1 MIIIVKSS
9 AMFPVLVFASSRH
22 DWKMKLDTVIVRFS
36 GEIGIK
42 SEWTRRAYEKLVL
55 KNTYNALKHHDVEYE
70 KLVRVRGRIYVKSD
84 GTSEVAEKL
93 TKIFGISSVSPA
105 ARTTADMDKIANAAV
120 AVASET
126 AACGSSFAVRCH
138 RVGDHA
144 YSSLDVC
151 RHVGEQILSKL
162 EKQKL
167 HVNLTNPQ
175 FTVNVEVRE
184 TEAYVF
190 VETLQG
196 GGGFPVGA
204 QAKVVGLL
212 SGGIDS
218 PVALWLAM
226 KRGCTVTPVYLDNAP
241 LTDEAATERAL
252 ETARK
257 LFEWS
262 IDYPREVYVVPHGK
276 NLQIIMER
284 APRKF
289 TCLLCKRMMY
299 RIAERIAEAEKAEG
313 IVTGEAIGEQ
323 ASQTLVNL
331 RVLDEAAN
339 NYPVHR
345 PLLGFDKTET
355 EALARRI
362 GTFETSIRK
371 AKGCTAA
378 PSQPSTQAKLEAVKE
393 AEEELDTE
401 GMADESVKAAR
412 VVTV

>member
-1 MIIIVKSS
+1 
-9 AMFPVLVFASSRH
+9 VLVDTRQG
-22 DWKMKLDTVIVRFS
+22 WTTKLDTVIVRFS

-42 SEWTRRAYEKLVL
+42 AEWTRRTYEKLVL
-55 KNTYNALKHHDVEYE
+55 TNIYNALKHHGVAYD
-70 KLVRVRGRIYVKSD
+70 KLTRKRGRIYVKSSNA
-84 GTSEVAEKL
+84 SEVAEKL
-93 TKIFGISSVSPA
+93 TRVFGISSVSPA
-105 ARTTADMDKIANAAV
+105 ARTTSDMDRIAEAAV

-126 AACGSSFAVRCH
+126 VVRGSSFAVRCH
-138 RVGDHA
+138 RVGEHA

-151 RHVGEQILSKL
+151 RHVGEQILSRL
-162 EKQKL
+162 EKKL
-167 HVNLTNPQ
+167 HVDLTNPQ

-184 TEAYVF
+184 AEAYVF
-190 VETLQG
+190 TETLQG
-196 GGGFPVGA
+196 AGGFPVGA

-241 LTDEAATERAL
+241 LTDETTTEKAL

-262 IDYPREVYVVPHGK
+262 IGYPGKVYVVPHGK
-276 NLQIIMER
+276 NLQTIMEK

-299 RIAERIAEAEKAEG
+299 RIAERIADIEKAEG

-331 RVLDEAAN
+331 RVLDEAAI

-362 GTFETSIRK
+362 DTFETSIRK

-378 PSQPSTQAKLEAVKE
+378 PNQPSTQAQLEAVRA
-393 AEEELDTE
+393 AEEKLDTQ
-401 GMADESVKAAR
+401 GMAKESVKAAKI
-412 VVTV
+412 VTV